1 MDRIHY
7 FVLIFLLN
15 IYMSPHVIAKS
26 STENKNNQHNSKS
39 RKPKPTSAVG
49 VTYDKNG
56 ILWLARVKNK
66 KLLVTTS
73 NNNGKNFSTPVV
85 VTPEA
90 ERIYADGEN
99 RPKIAVAQDGTVLLT
114 WAQKL
119 SKKYS
124 GDIRFS
130 RSTDSGKTFSSPITL
145 NDDGLITTHR
155 FDSLTVNEKG
165 RVVIAWLD
173 ARDRDAAKNKDEN
186 FTGISIYTA
195 QSADNG
201 ANFDVNQKFHEH
213 VCECC
218 RMPAVWTTKGPIV
231 FWRNIFGKNTR
242 DFAISNLDKGGVR
255 RVTDDEW
262 QVDGCPHHGGDIAIG
277 SKDRLHL
284 VWFTL
289 GKTRQ
294 GLFYRYIQDTQES
307 SPISFGDF
315 TAQAS
320 HPSIA
325 ASGKNIL
332 ITWRE
337 FDGNN
342 ITANIMFSN
351 DNGMT
356 WSKQKRLADS
366 NGAAD
371 YPVPLINNEQ
381 QMQVVW
387 NTETEGLRILPVNND
402 SKFQTSVIRWYA
414 DLRNRLLN

>member
-1 MDRIHY
+1 MEQMHHFI
-7 FVLIFLLN
+7 LIILLSF
-15 IYMSPHVIAKS
+15 YMPPHVIAKVT
-26 STENKNNQHNSKS
+26 TENKSNQHSSKVI
-39 RKPKPTSAVG
+39 KPKPTLAVG
-49 VTYDKNG
+49 ATYDKNG
-56 ILWLARVKNK
+56 ILWLARVKDK
-66 KLLVTTS
+66 KLLVSAS
-73 NNNGKNFSTPVV
+73 NDKGKNFSTPVV
-85 VTPEA
+85 VTPKSEN
-90 ERIYADGEN
+90 IYADGEN
-99 RPKIAVAQDGTVLLT
+99 RPKIAVAQDGTILIT

-155 FDSLTVNEKG
+155 FDSLTINNTG

-173 ARDRDAAKNKDEN
+173 ARDRDAARNKNEE
-186 FTGISIYTA
+186 FIGISIYTA
-195 QSADNG
+195 QSTNNG
-201 ANFDVNQKFHEH
+201 ATFDINQKFHEH

-218 RMPAVWTTKGPIV
+218 RMPAVWTTNGPVI
-231 FWRNIFGKNTR
+231 FWRNIFNKNTR
-242 DFAISNLDKGGVR
+242 DFAISNLDEGRVR

-277 SKDRLHL
+277 SNNRLHF

-294 GLFYRYIQDTQES
+294 GLFYKNIQDMQES
-307 SPISFGDF
+307 SPISIGNF

-320 HPSIA
+320 HPSIT
-325 ASGKNIL
+325 ASGEKVL
-332 ITWRE
+332 VTWRE
-337 FDGNN
+337 FDGTN

-351 DNGMT
+351 NGGMT
-356 WSKQKRLADS
+356 WSEQKRLADS

-387 NTETEGLRILPVNND
+387 NTEAEGLRILPVNNRPK
-402 SKFQTSVIRWYA
+402 SRTSVIDWYTNIK
-414 DLRNRLLN
+414 NRLLN

>member
-1 MDRIHY
+1 M
-7 FVLIFLLN
+7 FLLS
-15 IYMSPHVIAKS
+15 IYVSPHVIAKTTTVS
-26 STENKNNQHNSKS
+26 KQHNSKP
-39 RKPKPTSAVG
+39 RKPKPTLAVG
-49 VTYDKNG
+49 ATYDNNG
-56 ILWLARVKNK
+56 ILWLAKVKNK
-66 KLLVTTS
+66 RLLVS
-73 NNNGKNFSTPVV
+73 NSKDKGKNFSTAIV
-85 VTPEA
+85 VTPET
-90 ERIYADGEN
+90 ENIYANSEN

-124 GDIRFS
+124 GDIRFA

-155 FDSLTVNEKG
+155 FDSLTINKKG

-173 ARDRDAAKNKDEN
+173 ARDRDAARNKDEK

-195 QSADNG
+195 QSTDNG
-201 ANFDVNQKFHEH
+201 ANFGINQNFHEH

-218 RMPAVWTTKGPIV
+218 RMTAVWTTDGPVV

-242 DFAISNLDKGGVR
+242 DFAISNLDKGEVR

-277 SKDRLHL
+277 SKDRLHF

-294 GLFYRYIQDTQES
+294 GLFYKYIQDTQES
-307 SPISFGDF
+307 FPISIGNFS
-315 TAQAS
+315 AQAS

-325 ASGKNIL
+325 ASGEKVL
-332 ITWRE
+332 VTWRE

-342 ITANIMFSN
+342 ITANIMSSN
-351 DNGMT
+351 DGGMT
-356 WSKQKRLADS
+356 WSKQQRLADS

-402 SKFQTSVIRWYA
+402 SKFQTAIIRWYA
-414 DLRNRLLN
+414 DLKNRLLN